1 MTGHVVGVFFTFQE
15 TAVFFFFPK
24 WLYHFAFPS
33 GDAKAIQW
41 LACQQTALKQSD
53 IQMQKKKNQQ
63 NKPLSIPQTTY
74 KNLSKVDHGP
84 KCKA

>member
-1 MTGHVVGVFFTFQE
+1 MTGHVVSIFFTFKE
-15 TAVFFFFPK
+15 TAEFFFPK

-41 LACQQTALKQSD
+41 LACQQTALEQSD
-53 IQMQKKKNQQ
+53 IQVQKTKQ
-63 NKPLSIPQTTY
+63 NKRSSIPQTIY
-74 KNLSKVDHGP
+74 EKLCKMDHGP